1 MSARIPTIHVPLDR
15 EVVRIRVWTD
25 ADGLV
30 TASLGQGLGE
40 VALRLRPDSAAVL
53 ALALAQALCVSTD
66 GGRGGA
72 GTDRHLESRH
82 FETLGRRDRPAHGKE
97 VLR

>member
-1 MSARIPTIHVPLDR
+1 MTTTIPTIHVHLHR
-15 EVVRIRVWTD
+15 EAVRIRVWTD

-53 ALALAQALCVSTD
+53 ALALAQALWVPTD
-66 GGRGGA
+66 GGRGDA
-72 GTDRHLESRH
+72 GNGRLPESRQ